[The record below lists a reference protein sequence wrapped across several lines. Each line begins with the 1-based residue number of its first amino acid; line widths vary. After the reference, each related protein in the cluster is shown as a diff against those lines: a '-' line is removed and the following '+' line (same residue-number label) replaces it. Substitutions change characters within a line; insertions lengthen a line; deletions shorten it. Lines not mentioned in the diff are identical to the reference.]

1 MARRF
6 GIRRR
11 LTLAILLTA
20 LIPVLVA
27 IWLAEA
33 TVRQTSARFFV
44 PEVGARL
51 DRSLGLYQELARAV
65 KGEMKSEAALLASD
79 EALRRAVASR
89 DESAIARELSR
100 LIRGRPS
107 VVSLGVR

>member
-1 MARRF
+1 MTF

-27 IWLAEA
+27 IWLAET

-44 PEVGARL
+44 PEVGASL

-65 KGEMKSEAALLASD
+65 KAAMKSEA
-79 EALRRAVASR
+79 RRITGGAPV
-89 DESAIARELSR
+89 
-100 LIRGRPS
+100 RGS
-107 VVSLGVR
+107 CSKW